1 MHESERLIRSLELW
15 EDPLAGTTLG
25 LLLDPLGEPWMAL
38 LEMHAL
44 NTHVEYTRGIHRLNT
59 HLEHTR

>member
-1 MHESERLIRSLELW
+1 MHESERLICPLELW
-15 EDPLAGTTLG
+15 EDPLTGTTLG

-44 NTHVEYTRGIHRLNT
+44 NTHVEYTRRLHTSNT
-59 HLEHTR
+59 HVEYTT